1 MPLLSPRL
9 SLPTTAKVPVSEAE
23 IKAGTVIKNKVDNA
37 ANAMASAN
45 IDTAHDKAAKT
56 TDQMLKAASRSGSIT
71 TENLHTVAISAPAPA
86 PILSTAVSQEEAK
99 EAVTTL
105 QSHKLE
111 TVTTAAA
118 VATAT
123 NKPESK
129 VTVSE
134 ASSGKELAPIKP
146 VTASA
151 AQAIEDQ
158 KVAAGTTTAIA
169 ITNTEQGSSVKT
181 VKSEP
186 IATES
191 APTEERPR
199 KKLRL
204 TVTERRARIE
214 QAQKE
219 LDLEHSKQ
227 VAQAQAHAKA
237 IAEAQA
243 ETQEAVTQMEK
254 LAAQAQARV
263 KAHLQSKAQLAS
275 QVQPKAQD
283 PVIAVSAAN
292 NRSQAISQASSRP
305 VQGKA
310 VSEHETGDSEHQ
322 AKRSLKL
329 NVRNRIRAAA
339 EQEREVGA
347 TVGATVVATEAT
359 VIPAENA
366 VVPAGADVSAMEQA
380 FAADQAF
387 KAEPRTVAE
396 PSSEHVTIESNSEHV
411 PSLLGRHVP
420 QSLKKRLHPR
430 STRSS

>member
-1 MPLLSPRL
+1 
-9 SLPTTAKVPVSEAE
+9 
-23 IKAGTVIKNKVDNA
+23 
-37 ANAMASAN
+37 MASAN

-56 TDQMLKAASRSGSIT
+56 TGQMLKAASRSGSIT
-71 TENLHTVAISAPAPA
+71 TENLHTVAISAPTPA

-111 TVTTAAA
+111 TVTTAA

-169 ITNTEQGSSVKT
+169 ITNTEQSSSVKT

-396 PSSEHVTIESNSEHV
+396 PSSEHVAIESNSEHV